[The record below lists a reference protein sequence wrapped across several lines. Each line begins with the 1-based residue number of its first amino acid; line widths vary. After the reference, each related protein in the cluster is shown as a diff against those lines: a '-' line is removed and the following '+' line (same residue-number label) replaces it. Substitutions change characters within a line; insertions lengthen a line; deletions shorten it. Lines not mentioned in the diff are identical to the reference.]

1 MLPPVRASEVRPPRR
16 TVTRSALA
24 VALALATSPLASLAA
39 AERPAVRQQQLYAIP
54 AGALDRS
61 LNLFARET
69 GILLSVDSNLTR
81 SKHSPGLSGR
91 YAVGEGLALLLKGTG
106 LHAVQE
112 GGNYLLAT
120 APSDA
125 TQLEATTISASALT
139 GATTENSGSYAS
151 PVVSIGKGDR
161 SIKEIPQS
169 VSVITQQRM
178 RDQNMSTVS
187 DVLAN
192 APGVTTVP
200 LFGTGEQY
208 YSRGFFIENFQ
219 YDGVPLERQSYARG
233 SDFTGQTAIYDRV
246 EILRGAQGLLEGG
259 GNPSGS
265 VNFVRKRPTAVDQ
278 VRLTAKAGS
287 WDHYGT
293 QADISGPLDAE
304 GRLRGR
310 LVLDYDTK
318 NSFVDHVG
326 DDRQTF
332 YTALDY
338 DLTDATR
345 IGVGFSRERIDANI
359 DANGLPNYTNG
370 GIPRYQRST
379 FLGGSWSYWD
389 KVQDTYYAD
398 LKHSFNDD
406 WSLTATVVTA
416 REKND
421 YKYLLMSGDLEP
433 DNTGT
438 LQGNDYVF
446 DFFSEHWGGDVY
458 VNGRTKVAN
467 RDLKVTFGVNYTDLD
482 SSDTF
487 GWNLATAPNWDIFT
501 TPVYTGKPSTGSIY
515 ANARSDDGY
524 SSIQK
529 GLYGM
534 GQYYLTDDL
543 SVILGARVSS
553 YQKAYKSNG
562 PFGDSKSVARSSG
575 KAIPYAG
582 IVYDFTPQWSAYASY
597 TEIFLPQSLRTESG
611 GILAPKTGKSI
622 ETGIKGVLNDGRLNV
637 GLSMFRMEQNN
648 IPIENGDLDPGI
660 QEANC
665 GGTCYYGGGKAI
677 SRGFEA
683 EISGA
688 LTDNLQLYAAYTL
701 NLLRYQSAAP
711 DIGSDVGASI
721 HTPKHIFRSWLDYQL
736 PGDWS
741 KVSIGGGVNAQSRS
755 AGFGYYGREQSGF
768 ALWNSRLGYRFTQEL
783 SGAVNLNNL
792 FDRRYYQSVDYG
804 QNFFGD
810 PRNVLFSLS
819 YSY

>member
-1 MLPPVRASEVRPPRR
+1 MKPGKSAFLRLKTGRANRLR
-16 TVTRSALA
+16 
-24 VALALATSPLASLAA
+24 
-39 AERPAVRQQQLYAIP
+39 
-54 AGALDRS
+54 
-61 LNLFARET
+61 
-69 GILLSVDSNLTR
+69 
-81 SKHSPGLSGR
+81 LSGL
-91 YAVGEGLALLLKGTG
+91 GLALLLATAQASAQEVNFNVPAQRLDTALQALGQQAGLQVLYNPDDLRGRRSGGVSGKLEVERAVRELLKGSAGLGFELRGTTLILSPARQDAAVVSMEAMDITG
-106 LHAVQE
+106 R
-112 GGNYLLAT
+112 LAT
-120 APSDA
+120 
-125 TQLEATTISASALT
+125 
-139 GATTENSGSYAS
+139 ATTENSGSYAS
-151 PVVSIGKGDR
+151 PMVSIGKGDR

-169 VSVITQQRM
+169 VSVITQRRM
-178 RDQNMSTVS
+178 QDQNMTTAS

-370 GIPRYQRST
+370 GIPHYQRST

-458 VNGRTKVAN
+458 VNGRTKVAG
-467 RDLKVTFGVNYTDLD
+467 RDLKLTFGANYTDLD

-487 GWNLATAPNWDIFT
+487 GWNLETVPNWDIFT
-501 TPVYTGKPSTGSIY
+501 TPVYTSKPSTGSIY

-637 GLSMFRMEQNN
+637 SLSMFRMEQNN

-688 LTDNLQLYAAYTL
+688 LADNLQLYAAYTL
-701 NLLRYQSAAP
+701 NLLRYQSSAP

-741 KVSIGGGVNAQSRS
+741 MVSIGGGVNAQSRS

-768 ALWNSRLGYRFTQEL
+768 AIWNSRLGYRFTKEL
-783 SGAVNLNNL
+783 SGAVNVNNL
-792 FDRRYYQSVDYG
+792 LDKRYYQSVDYG
-804 QNFFGD
+804 HNYFGD
-810 PRNVLFSLS
+810 PRNVLFSLT

>member
-1 MLPPVRASEVRPPRR
+1 MEHSKSAFLRLKTGKAKRIRLSGLGVAML
-16 TVTRSALA
+16 
-24 VALALATSPLASLAA
+24 LATVQANAQEVNFKVPAQRLDTALQALGQQAGLQVLYNPDDLRGRSSPGIAGKLEVES
-39 AERPAVRQQQLYAIP
+39 AVR
-54 AGALDRS
+54 
-61 LNLFARET
+61 E
-69 GILLSVDSNLTR
+69 
-81 SKHSPGLSGR
+81 
-91 YAVGEGLALLLKGTG
+91 LLKGSTG
-106 LHAVQE
+106 LGFELRGTTLILRSVRQ
-112 GGNYLLAT
+112 
-120 APSDA
+120 DA
-125 TQLEATTISASALT
+125 SVVSMEAMDIT
-139 GATTENSGSYAS
+139 GRVVSATTENTGSYAS

-169 VSVITQQRM
+169 VSVVTQKRM
-178 RDQNMSTVS
+178 QDQNMSTVS

-265 VNFVRKRPTAVDQ
+265 VNFVRKRPTAVNQ

-332 YTALDY
+332 YTAFDY

-345 IGVGFSRERIDANI
+345 LGVGFSRERIDANI
-359 DANGLPNYTNG
+359 NANGLPNYTNG
-370 GIPRYQRST
+370 DIPHYSRST

-389 KVQDTYYAD
+389 KIQETYYAD
-398 LKHSFNDD
+398 LNHKFNDD

-421 YKYLLMSGDLEP
+421 YKYLLMAGTLQP

-438 LQGNDYVF
+438 LRGNDYLF

-458 VNGRTKVAN
+458 VNGRTKVAG
-467 RDLKVTFGVNYTDLD
+467 RELKLTFGANYSDLD

-487 GWNLATAPNWDIFT
+487 GWNLRTVPSWDIFT
-501 TPVYTGKPSTGSIY
+501 NPVYTNKPSDSSIY

-553 YQKAYKSNG
+553 YQKAYKSKG
-562 PFGDSKSVARSSG
+562 PFGDSKSVAQESG
-575 KAIPYAG
+575 KAVPYAG
-582 IVYDFTPQWSAYASY
+582 VIYDLTPQWSAYASY
-597 TEIFLPQSLRTESG
+597 TEIFLPQSLRTASG
-611 GILAPKTGKSI
+611 GILAPKTGKSV

-637 GLSMFRMEQNN
+637 SLSMFRMEQNN
-648 IPIENGDLDPGI
+648 IPIENGDLDPDI

-683 EISGA
+683 EVSGA
-688 LTDNLQLYAAYTL
+688 VADNLQVYAAYTL

-768 ALWNSRLGYRFTQEL
+768 AIWNSRLGYRFTKEL
-783 SGAVNLNNL
+783 SGAVNVNNL
-792 FDRRYYQSVDYG
+792 FDKRYYQSVDYG
-804 QNFFGD
+804 LNYFGD